1 MRDPPKGSMITMRM
15 RMTMMAMKRII
26 IINIFRKHGRV
37 KREIKRSPS
46 SKSRR
51 DTSGDR
57 RCAQQDQGDLRLLK
71 ERIYSFSSRSDDKEG
86 VWGADGEP
94 GGAAHQDHHGQLHH
108 CHLWGNG
115 DCSVFSIF
123 SRFFPMV
130 DMILHLFFSAFDN
143 NLHLQVSRLANTAK
157 SVVRDLDNGLFRI
170 SQVFGNFFFI

>member
-1 MRDPPKGSMITMRM
+1 MEGSREKSSGPPPPRADEIPAAIDDVLNRIRVIFDLWK
-15 RMTMMAMKRII
+15 KR
-26 IINIFRKHGRV
+26 F
-37 KREIKRSPS
+37 
-46 SKSRR
+46 
-51 DTSGDR
+51 
-57 RCAQQDQGDLRLLK
+57 
-71 ERIYSFSSRSDDKEG
+71 YSFLSRSDDKEG

-130 DMILHLFFSAFDN
+130 AMILHLFFSAFDN

-170 SQVFGNFFFI
+170 SQVFGNFFFYISRPK

>member
-1 MRDPPKGSMITMRM
+1 MRM
-15 RMTMMAMKRII
+15 RMTMKRVAMIRII

-46 SKSRR
+46 SKSGR
-51 DTSGDR
+51 DTSGNR

-71 ERIYSFSSRSDDKEG
+71 ERIYSFLSRSDDKEG

-130 DMILHLFFSAFDN
+130 AMILHLFF
-143 NLHLQVSRLANTAK
+143 LLLTITCTCRWVGWQILQSLLWGTLTMACSEYLKFSGT
-157 SVVRDLDNGLFRI
+157 
-170 SQVFGNFFFI
+170 FFFI